1 MHSYIIFYNYF
12 FRRSVY
18 PSYRYDNKKL
28 KGFIPPYHM
37 ALCRLMMRMD
47 GHRFKNGFKLTASS
61 NYHLYKHTFNP
72 DKIDQPRGFS
82 MQMTGLRLNYFRNA
96 IYHYTNTNMLQ
107 EAQIDERLVQQYYA
121 ESQGL
126 WGNLIELLRNRQAC
140 VHIRNFK
147 FDKREF
153 LAEEAGDQD

>member
-1 MHSYIIFYNYF
+1 
-12 FRRSVY
+12 
-18 PSYRYDNKKL
+18 
-28 KGFIPPYHM
+28 
-37 ALCRLMMRMD
+37 
-47 GHRFKNGFKLTASS
+47 
-61 NYHLYKHTFNP
+61 
-72 DKIDQPRGFS
+72 
-82 MQMTGLRLNYFRNA
+82 
-96 IYHYTNTNMLQ
+96 MLQ

-121 ESQGL
+121 QSQGL